1 MQSVWRRIRQSLETH
16 RRAALIS
23 VIRVDGSAPREVGAR
38 IVVQP
43 GAGFFGSI
51 GGGRLEYET
60 LAVAEAALA
69 AETPSAT
76 VRVWPLGPNLG
87 QCCGGSVTTL
97 IETFDAGDLDRV
109 GKLAAAEAAG
119 VFVTDSRI
127 TAQGRVAREIR
138 DGDGGADTAKGAIGQ
153 RFVERFGEVQKTVL
167 LFGAGHVG
175 RAVVLALSQLP
186 FSVRWIDTREGHF
199 PDHVPANAIT
209 IRTAAP
215 EHELDA
221 APAGAFAVIMTHS
234 HPLDF
239 SIAAAALR
247 RPDLGFVGLIGS
259 ATKRAR
265 FASEAQK
272 LGISVQQ
279 IARLVCPI
287 GLPGIRDKEPSV
299 IAAGVAAQL
308 LIERERDMHGPGDS
322 EASMIGREGL
332 VRGR

>member
-1 MQSVWRRIRQSLETH
+1 MQLVWRRIRQALERQ

-38 IVVQP
+38 MVVEP
-43 GAGFFGSI
+43 GAGLFGTI

-69 AETPSAT
+69 AETPAAS

-97 IETFDAGDLDRV
+97 IETFEASDLDRV
-109 GKLAAAEAAG
+109 GELAAAEEAG
-119 VFVTDSRI
+119 VFVTVSRM
-127 TAQGRVAREIR
+127 TAQGRIAREIR
-138 DGDGGADTAKGAIGQ
+138 ACDVDGADAAKGAIEQ
-153 RFVERFGEVQKTVL
+153 RFVERFGEVRKTVL

-186 FSVRWIDTREGHF
+186 FSMRWIDTREGHF
-199 PDHVPANAIT
+199 PDYVPANVIT
-209 IRTAAP
+209 IRTDAP
-215 EHELDA
+215 ERELDA
-221 APAGAFAVIMTHS
+221 APPGAFAVIMTHS
-234 HPLDF
+234 HPLDY

-265 FASEAQK
+265 FAGQARK
-272 LGISVQQ
+272 LGISGPQ

-287 GLPGIRDKEPSV
+287 GLPGIRDKEPGI
-299 IAAGVAAQL
+299 IAAGIAAQL
-308 LIERERDMHGPGDS
+308 LIERERDSCRESATAEPG
-322 EASMIGREGL
+322 
-332 VRGR
+332 

>member
-1 MQSVWRRIRQSLETH
+1 MQLVWRRIRESLEKH

-38 IVVQP
+38 MVVQQD
-43 GAGFFGSI
+43 AGFFGTI

-60 LAVAEAALA
+60 LAVAEAALS
-69 AETPSAT
+69 AETPVAS
-76 VRVWPLGPNLG
+76 VHVWPLGPNLG

-97 IETFDAGDLDRV
+97 VETFDVGDREAIRELATAEEAGF
-109 GKLAAAEAAG
+109 
-119 VFVTDSRI
+119 FVTISRM
-127 TAQGRVAREIR
+127 TAQGRIAREIL
-138 DGDGGADTAKGAIGQ
+138 DGEVDRAEAGKDSIEQ
-153 RFVERFGEVQKTVL
+153 RFVERFGEVRKTVL

-186 FSVRWIDTREGHF
+186 FSVRWIDTREDHF
-199 PDHVPANAIT
+199 PDYVPANAIT
-209 IRTAAP
+209 VRTDAP
-215 EHELDA
+215 EREIDA
-221 APAGAFAVIMTHS
+221 APHGAFVLIMTHS
-234 HPLDF
+234 HPLDY

-265 FASEAQK
+265 FASQARK
-272 LGISVQQ
+272 LGISEQQ

-287 GLPGIRDKEPSV
+287 GLPDIRDKEPSV

-308 LIERERDMHGPGDS
+308 LIERDRDS
-322 EASMIGREGL
+322 RRTLATAEL
-332 VRGR
+332 K

>member
-1 MQSVWRRIRQSLETH
+1 MQLVWRRILESLEKH

-38 IVVQP
+38 MVVQHD
-43 GAGFFGSI
+43 AGFFGTI

-60 LAVAEAALA
+60 LAVAEAALS
-69 AETPSAT
+69 AETPVAS
-76 VRVWPLGPNLG
+76 VHVWPLGPNLG

-97 IETFDAGDLDRV
+97 VETFDVGDLAAIRE
-109 GKLAAAEAAG
+109 LATAEEAG
-119 VFVTDSRI
+119 FFDTISRM
-127 TAQGRVAREIR
+127 TAQGRIAREIL
-138 DGDGGADTAKGAIGQ
+138 DGDVDRAETGKGSIEQ
-153 RFVERFGEVQKTVL
+153 RFVERFGEVQKTIL

-186 FSVRWIDTREGHF
+186 FSVRWIDTRAGHF
-199 PDHVPANAIT
+199 PDYVPANVIT
-209 IRTAAP
+209 VRTGAP
-215 EHELDA
+215 EREIDA
-221 APAGAFAVIMTHS
+221 APRGAFVLIMTHS
-234 HPLDF
+234 HPLDY

-265 FASEAQK
+265 FASHAQK
-272 LGISVQQ
+272 LGISGQQ

-287 GLPGIRDKEPSV
+287 GLPDIRDKEPSV

-308 LIERERDMHGPGDS
+308 LIERERDS
-322 EASMIGREGL
+322 RRTLATAEL
-332 VRGR
+332 K

>member
-1 MQSVWRRIRQSLETH
+1 MQLVWRRIRQSLEKQ

-23 VIRVDGSAPREVGAR
+23 VIKVDGSAPREVGAR
-38 IVVQP
+38 MVVEQ
-43 GAGFFGSI
+43 GAGFFGTI

-60 LAVAEAALA
+60 LAVAEAALS
-69 AETPSAT
+69 AETPVAS

-97 IETFDAGDLDRV
+97 IETFDAGDLGSV
-109 GKLAAAEAAG
+109 GELAAAEEAG
-119 VFVTDSRI
+119 VFATISRM
-127 TAQGRVAREIR
+127 TAQGRIVREIR
-138 DGDGGADTAKGAIGQ
+138 ADDADGAESAKGPIEQ
-153 RFVERFGEVQKTVL
+153 RFVERFGEEQKTVL

-199 PDHVPANAIT
+199 PDYVPANVTT
-209 IRTAAP
+209 IRTDAP
-215 EHELDA
+215 ERELDA
-221 APAGAFAVIMTHS
+221 APPGAFAVIMTHS
-234 HPLDF
+234 HPLDY

-265 FASEAQK
+265 FASQAQK
-272 LGISVQQ
+272 LGISEPQ

-287 GLPGIRDKEPSV
+287 GLPGIRDKEPSI

-308 LIERERDMHGPGDS
+308 LIERERDGCSIVDS
-322 EASMIGREGL
+322 GAE
-332 VRGR
+332 

>member
-1 MQSVWRRIRQSLETH
+1 MQLVWRRIRDSLEKH

-23 VIRVDGSAPREVGAR
+23 VIRVDGSTPREVGAR
-38 IVVQP
+38 MVIQP
-43 GAGFFGSI
+43 GAGFFGTI
-51 GGGRLEYET
+51 GGGRLEYEA
-60 LAVAEAALA
+60 LAVAEAALSAQTPA
-69 AETPSAT
+69 AS

-97 IETFDAGDLDRV
+97 IETFETSDLERV
-109 GKLAAAEAAG
+109 GELVAAEEAG
-119 VFVTDSRI
+119 VFATISRM
-127 TAQGRVAREIR
+127 TAQGRIAREIL
-138 DGDGGADTAKGAIGQ
+138 DGGADRAEAAKGPIEQ

-199 PDHVPANAIT
+199 PDHVPANVIT
-209 IRTAAP
+209 IRTDAP
-215 EHELDA
+215 ERELDA

-234 HPLDF
+234 HPLDY

-247 RPDLGFVGLIGS
+247 RPEFGFVGLIGS

-265 FASEAQK
+265 FASQAEK
-272 LGISVQQ
+272 LGISEPQ

-287 GLPGIRDKEPSV
+287 GLPGIRDKEPSI

-308 LIERERDMHGPGDS
+308 LIERERDRCA
-322 EASMIGREGL
+322 ASAAAEL
-332 VRGR
+332 K

>member
-1 MQSVWRRIRQSLETH
+1 MQLVWRRIRQSLETH

-23 VIRVDGSAPREVGAR
+23 VIKVDGSTPREVGAR
-38 IVVQP
+38 MVVQQ
-43 GAGFFGSI
+43 GAGFFGTI
-51 GGGRLEYET
+51 GGGRLEYEA
-60 LAVAEAALA
+60 LAVAEAALS
-69 AETPSAT
+69 AETPVAS

-97 IETFDAGDLDRV
+97 IETFDASDLDSV
-109 GKLAAAEAAG
+109 GELAAAEAAG
-119 VFVTDSRI
+119 VFVTISRM
-127 TAQGRVAREIR
+127 TAQRRIAREIR
-138 DGDGGADTAKGAIGQ
+138 DGDADRAEVAKAPTGQ
-153 RFVERFGEVQKTVL
+153 CFVERFGEVRKTVL

-186 FSVRWIDTREGHF
+186 FSVRWIDTREDHF

-209 IRTAAP
+209 IRTDAP
-215 EHELDA
+215 ERELDA
-221 APAGAFAVIMTHS
+221 APHGAFALIMTHS
-234 HPLDF
+234 HPLDY

-265 FASEAQK
+265 FASQAEK
-272 LGISVQQ
+272 LGICEQQ

-287 GLPGIRDKEPSV
+287 GLPGIRDKEPSI

-308 LIERERDMHGPGDS
+308 LIERERDGCG
-322 EASMIGREGL
+322 ASAAAEL
-332 VRGR
+332 K